1 MTAGFSL
8 QGSQELHR
16 VPLLSVIVPTLNERA
31 NVSILFDRL
40 DDALSAIPWE
50 MIVVDDDSTD
60 GTWSWARHKGATD
73 ARLRCL
79 RRIDRRGLAGA
90 CIEGAL
96 SSSAPIVAVIDGDLQ
111 HDETILA
118 AMWRLV
124 ADRHADLVIGTR
136 RDRGGSDESMS
147 GPRRWLSN
155 AGAVLSRLVLK
166 RAIADPMSGFFMIRR
181 DLIERIAPCL
191 VSDGFKILVDILLHV
206 PRDVRVAEVA
216 YDFRERGG
224 GHSKLDARILVDYAG
239 LLIHRLS
246 GNLVPIRMTAYLL
259 VGLAGLITHLVLLR
273 GMIDVIPKVGFDTME
288 IMASY
293 GAMPVNF
300 LLNNVLTFRERRVRG
315 WAMAPDLILF
325 GAVCSVGVLANLSV
339 ATWIFA
345 DVPRWWL
352 AGFLGALVSAFW
364 NYAVSAVVVWPLK
377 SRSVLPVSISAGE
390 RDGDTNWPIIVRH
403 HNAIREPG
411 PSTLQI
417 DELM

>member
-1 MTAGFSL
+1 MIAGFGL
-8 QGSQELHR
+8 QGSQELR
-16 VPLLSVIVPTLNERA
+16 PVPLLSVIVPTLNERA
-31 NVSILFDRL
+31 NVPILFDRL
-40 DDALSAIPWE
+40 DGVLGDLPWE

-60 GTWSWARHKGATD
+60 GTWNWARHKAATD

-136 RDRGGSDESMS
+136 RNRDRSMS
-147 GPRRWLSN
+147 GPRRWLSD
-155 AGAVLSRLVLK
+155 AGAALSRVVLK
-166 RAIADPMSGFFMIRR
+166 RAVADPMSGFFMIRR
-181 DLIERIAPCL
+181 DLIERVAPCL

-206 PRDVRVAEVA
+206 PRDVSVAEVA

-224 GHSKLDARILVDYAG
+224 GHSKLDARVLVDYAG
-239 LLIHRLS
+239 LLIRRLS
-246 GNLVPIRMTAYLL
+246 GDVVPIRMTAYLL

-273 GMIDVIPKVGFDTME
+273 GMIHVVPKVGFDTME

-315 WAMAPDLILF
+315 WAMVPALVLF
-325 GAVCSVGVLANLSV
+325 GMVCSVGVLANLSV

-345 DVPRWWL
+345 DMPRWWL
-352 AGFLGALVSAFW
+352 AGLLGALVSAFW
-364 NYAVSAVVVWPLK
+364 NYAVSAVVVWPLR
-377 SRSVLPVSISAGE
+377 SRSVLPAAMSAGM
-390 RDGDTNWPIIVRH
+390 RDRDANWPIAAR
-403 HNAIREPG
+403 RLP
-411 PSTLQI
+411 
-417 DELM
+417 